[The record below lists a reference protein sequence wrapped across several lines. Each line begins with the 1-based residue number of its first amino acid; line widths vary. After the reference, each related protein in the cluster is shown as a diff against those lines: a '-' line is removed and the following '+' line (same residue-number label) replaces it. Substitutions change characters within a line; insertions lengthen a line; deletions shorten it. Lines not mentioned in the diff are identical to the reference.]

1 MYFQLFCHESVTLS
15 NVITNCLV
23 CNCANEIQAMN
34 HLYNGRLT
42 ITYIYTYFCV
52 ELSSRSNIPLKVIW
66 INVKVTLSVYSGKS
80 LEIKVMQRYISLQGQ
95 VDKNSDKFKVTY
107 GVLYGQM
114 IFKVPKS
121 RSILVGLSRVMATLH
136 IKII

>member
-1 MYFQLFCHESVTLS
+1 M
-15 NVITNCLV
+15 
-23 CNCANEIQAMN
+23 
-34 HLYNGRLT
+34 
-42 ITYIYTYFCV
+42 
-52 ELSSRSNIPLKVIW
+52 

-107 GVLYGQM
+107 GLLYGQM